1 VSEYLYAVEHMLN
14 SVRHLAEGGRALHK
28 WERLIFRDVLA
39 SAMCAPGQKKHSMR
53 PSRSFWARLVRDP
66 EDHTRAVCI
75 ELSHPELWWSSAP
88 EEWRDR
94 AKDYLR
100 PKRVA
105 DRTFYGDACRAA
117 EAAENAAA
125 DAADARASRT
135 KTLANIRR
143 FERERAL
150 VRPSPAHGGT
160 FPRRCRRRR
169 RPMASPSAP
178 SAAQFNRQELSE
190 VPAGELLLWIVLNV
204 KITKRHGK
212 YMYYVTKKGAV
223 AHGRRRNHGAC
234 GRAHTLCFA
243 RLAPAAGLL
252 QAAGARRS
260 PGGFTCG
267 TPSAEY
273 VAPVRP
279 PRAAFVPAE
288 GCGAGFRRGCCAHA
302 PHVCSFRVHG
312 EAARLRGG
320 NDRG

>member
-1 VSEYLYAVEHMLN
+1 MSEYLYAVEHMLN

-94 AKDYLR
+94 TKDYLR

-234 GRAHTLCFA
+234 GRAPYVVLCSTSTGGPLAAGGWSETFA
-243 RLAPAAGLL
+243 RRLPLWHAVRRICGPGPPASRRFRTSQGVWRGLSSPVL
-252 QAAGARRS
+252 RACTARVQLS
-260 PGGFTCG
+260 GPW
-267 TPSAEY
+267 
-273 VAPVRP
+273 
-279 PRAAFVPAE
+279 
-288 GCGAGFRRGCCAHA
+288 
-302 PHVCSFRVHG
+302 
-312 EAARLRGG
+312 
-320 NDRG
+320 